1 MRKDVVKKIEQE
13 INEKTKL
20 PDEIK
25 NKRRKEVFVNLMIA
39 ILIILYYIFLIT
51 GSAGTIKNVR
61 TIDFNIFSILILALA
76 IYLFEVSYRKNSGR
90 LAMFG
95 IESLVVAMSTLFL
108 PYVIFELDEVHK
120 KYYLMISVYIAIYY
134 VIKCIY
140 ISIKMKKEYEKQ
152 VSDINEIIKKDKKK
166 KIKEE
171 IDLPEEKEFT
181 EKKEDIKIIENKKAK
196 KQTTKTTNKKQENE
210 EDKKVEKNN
219 VKKKTTT
226 KGKNTNK
233 KSVKKTEV
241 KENKKD
247 VKSKEISD
255 LPNNTPKKRG
265 RPKKEE
271 TIRKEQENK
280 EINSTPKKRG
290 RPRKVVTNND

>member
-51 GSAGTIKNVR
+51 GSVGTLKNVR
-61 TIDFNIFSILILALA
+61 TIDFNIFSILILALS

-95 IESLVVAMSTLFL
+95 IEALVVAMSTLFL